1 MSQNIIPPFQKNVV
15 DTASRFK
22 PFSDRSED
30 IQQWAMKERDLSTHI
45 ADRMWIRAATQKPR
59 AW

>member
-30 IQQWAMKERDLSTHI
+30 IQQ
-45 ADRMWIRAATQKPR
+45 
-59 AW
+59 